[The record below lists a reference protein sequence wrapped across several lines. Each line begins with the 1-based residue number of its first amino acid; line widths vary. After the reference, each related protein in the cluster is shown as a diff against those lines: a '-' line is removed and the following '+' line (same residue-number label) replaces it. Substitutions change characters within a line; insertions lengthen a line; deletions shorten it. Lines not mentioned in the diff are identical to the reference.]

1 MIVIS
6 KIRKVWVHFCIS
18 IKNIFSYTSALFMY
32 IISGLSILIVQE
44 KMRETLGKCI
54 SNANI
59 KHYKTF
65 DIHNSTSLSFR

>member
-1 MIVIS
+1 
-6 KIRKVWVHFCIS
+6 
-18 IKNIFSYTSALFMY
+18 MY

>member
-18 IKNIFSYTSALFMY
+18 IKIIFSYFSIVY
-32 IISGLSILIVQE
+32 VYNIRSQYILIMEE
-44 KMRETLGKCI
+44 KMRKTLGKCI